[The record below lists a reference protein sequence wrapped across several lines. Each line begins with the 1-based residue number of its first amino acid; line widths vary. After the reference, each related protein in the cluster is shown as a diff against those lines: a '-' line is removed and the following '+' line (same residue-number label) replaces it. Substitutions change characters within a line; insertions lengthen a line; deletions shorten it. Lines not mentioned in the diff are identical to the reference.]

1 MAVAGNALNAGI
13 AAGGG
18 QRLTPEQMQA
28 RQQAE
33 IQRLRQS
40 GEIPPRDAAQGKTWE
55 NRDGNWVEVPSQ
67 GKKSWWDKAT
77 DVARSVGETF
87 ADAAT
92 GGGYSSVVAPAL
104 GYESQSYAA
113 PIIEGTPLGDINRK
127 AAEVGASSVG
137 VNFDAKSPEELRAAQ
152 AGGGTGGG
160 GPGGAGSTGN
170 IDADARRLYDA
181 AMGGVNRQYT
191 PGQIRDPGP
200 VTASG
205 PAAVTGYNPAQIAGT
220 RDVNAPNLGAAEQI
234 TGPRALEAAMAT
246 AEAPNAAT
254 IDRSGSDQIRGIQQ
268 QSLADLQQEAAGT
281 GVGADL
287 AKARLNS
294 ALARINQDTFAA
306 AGMARGAGRTALQR
320 EAILQGGRNSLEAA
334 LKGEE
339 TALADRLAARNQL
352 ATAAQGVR
360 GQDIDLGAEQAR
372 LTQQADIV
380 RAQLQ
385 TAVSQGNA
393 QEINRLQSQLRD
405 LEQQAKTTNA
415 AATNR
420 RGEVQGQ
427 LTQDAAVSNADRAL
441 RGDTVN
447 VGAQNDAQRL
457 YADAMNTST
466 LDYGQRADTAATG
479 NADRTV
485 RVDEA
490 RDTAGRGAFDST
502 TRAREGAIAGAN
514 QAVGNRVDLINPTVN
529 ADKERAAAAA
539 RDREF
544 WLEAGTGVINNVSQ
558 GRAPLAPQGQQ
569 PTQQQKPAAQ
579 TQPKPTGTAPLPAKP
594 NPYAAYG
601 GITSGPTIAGEAGPE
616 LVIPITGARDSLTAA
631 LAVENQPADTKL
643 DMDSELA
650 EQLIAKVFQSRKARR
665 AA

>member
-1 MAVAGNALNAGI
+1 MAGI
-13 AAGGG
+13 PAAVWKRAGVEPPTEEENEAAT
-18 QRLTPEQMQA
+18 QRK
-28 RQQAE
+28 
-33 IQRLRQS
+33 IQELIDS
-40 GEIPPRDAAQGKTWE
+40 GEIPVNPKTGKPWTA
-55 NRDGNWVEVPSQ
+55 DEVKATEGGSK
-67 GKKSWWDKAT
+67 GWWDKVKST
-77 DVARSVGETF
+77 VRSGAETF

-104 GYESQSYAA
+104 GYESESYAA
-113 PIIEGTPLGDINRK
+113 DLIEGTPLGDINRK

-152 AGGGTGGG
+152 AGGGAGGGG

-191 PGQIRDPGP
+191 PGTIRDPGP

-220 RDVNAPNLGAAEQI
+220 RDVTAPDLGAATLM

-246 AEAPNAAT
+246 AETPTGAT
-254 IDRSGSDQIRGIQQ
+254 IDRSGSDQIRAAQVGN
-268 QSLADLQQEAAGT
+268 LTDLQREASGQGIGRQITDAG
-281 GVGADL
+281 VD
-287 AKARLNS
+287 RQ
-294 ALARINQDTFAA
+294 LARISQEQIGA
-306 AGMARGAGRTALQR
+306 AGMARGAGRNAALR
-320 EAILQGGRNSLEAA
+320 EAMLAQGRQGLEAA
-334 LKGEE
+334 LAKEE
-339 TALADRLAARNQL
+339 MGLQRQLGAQTALTGAL
-352 ATAAQGVR
+352 QGTR

-385 TAVSQGNA
+385 TAVSQGNQ
-393 QEINRLQSQLRD
+393 QEINRLNSQLRD
-405 LEQQAKTTNA
+405 LEQQAKATNA
-415 AATNR
+415 GAVNR

-427 LTQDAAVSNADRAL
+427 LTQDAAVGNADRAL

-466 LDYGQRADTAATG
+466 LDYGRRSDTAATG
-479 NADRTV
+479 NADRQLETDV
-485 RVDEA
+485 A

-502 TRAREGAIAGAN
+502 TQARQGAIAGAN

-529 ADKERAAAAA
+529 ADKERANAAA

-544 WLEAGTGVINNVSQ
+544 WLEAGTGVVNNVTQ
-558 GRAPLAPQGQQ
+558 GRAPLAPAGQ
-569 PTQQQKPAAQ
+569 PAP
-579 TQPKPTGTAPLPAKP
+579 QPKPKP
-594 NPYAAYG
+594 QDPNALAQPSFAAYG
-601 GITSGPTIAGEAGPE
+601 GITTRPTIAGEAGPE
-616 LVIPITGARDSLTAA
+616 LVIPISGARESLTQA
-631 LAVENQPADTKL
+631 LAVENQPADQPL
-643 DMDSELA
+643 NMDSELA

>member
-1 MAVAGNALNAGI
+1 MGFASTGAVSKILNDPAKRERMQQI
-13 AAGGG
+13 AAGAP
-18 QRLTPEQMQA
+18 RTPEEQADYDAMQEEMA
-28 RQQAE
+28 RIQAE
-33 IQRLRQS
+33 QERLIAT
-40 GEIPPRDAAQGKTWE
+40 GKAEDAARAKD
-55 NRDGNWVEVPSQ
+55 R
-67 GKKSWWDKAT
+67 SWWDKAT
-77 DVARSVGETF
+77 GAVRSVGETF

-191 PGQIRDPGP
+191 PGTIRDPGP

-220 RDVNAPNLGAAEQI
+220 RDVTAPDLGAATLM

-393 QEINRLQSQLRD
+393 QEINRLNSQLRD

-415 AATNR
+415 AAVNR

-457 YADAMNTST
+457 YADAMNTSG
-466 LDYGQRADTAATG
+466 LDYGRRADTAAIG

-529 ADKERAAAAA
+529 ADKERANAAA

-569 PTQQQKPAAQ
+569 TTQQQPQQQRKRTDPDALA
-579 TQPKPTGTAPLPAKP
+579 TPSF
-594 NPYAAYG
+594 AAYG
-601 GITSGPTIAGEAGPE
+601 GITTRPTIAGEAGPE
-616 LVIPITGARDSLTAA
+616 LVIPITGARESLTQA
-631 LAVENQPADTKL
+631 LAVENQPADQPL
-643 DMDSELA
+643 NMDSELA